1 MFDLGLTLEN
11 PFQAEWLFK
20 PRLIQATVR
29 LNSQLLS
36 QETLIAFR
44 TNTVRDARGSG
55 VVIETDR
62 PTTGR
67 TMVEKA
73 VRSPFTEAAPD

>member
-11 PFQAEWLFK
+11 PFRPSGFQT
-20 PRLIQATVR
+20 RLIQASVR

-36 QETLIAFR
+36 QETLIVFQ
-44 TNTVRDARGSG
+44 TKTVRDARGSG

-62 PTTGR
+62 RLLLERWR
-67 TMVEKA
+67 TNGA
-73 VRSPFTEAAPD
+73 VSIHCGD